1 MVTFGV
7 LGPLR
12 AADERGPIAL
22 KGARHRAVLARL
34 LVARGRVVPVTQL
47 IYDLWEEPPR
57 DAVGTIHT
65 FVAALRRVL
74 EPDRAP
80 RQPAGI
86 LVTAAPGYALR
97 VASDDVDAG
106 RFETLARGADV
117 ALTAGQPAD
126 ALRRLDTALGLWQ
139 GPAYAEFADQSWARG
154 EINRLDEL
162 RLLAIEQRA
171 RALLDLSRPAE
182 AAAALESHLHDHPLH
197 EQAWRTRALALYRAG
212 RQADALAALRT
223 VRHNLRTELGIDP
236 GPQLRDLESAILAHA
251 PHLTPPTPEGSATK
265 SAAERPPS
273 EKSHAEEEPP
283 VTDEQGPTEDRAPG
297 DTVADGVEG
306 ASAQAGTPAESP
318 SRDRSKLQ
326 APAELGGE
334 AVPGGDAAAP
344 GGGATF
350 GGSVVP
356 SGSARP
362 EGNSSSEPISSQD
375 HPRSRAS
382 AALVGGA
389 MPAGEAASGHS
400 TAPAGDAPPGGVAVG
415 GFVGRRSELR
425 RLRQAAEGVVAQGS
439 SRLVLVSG
447 EEGAGKT
454 ALVARLSREL
464 AGRGWTVAWGSSP
477 ADEGAPPNWP
487 WTRISEQLAA
497 AVHGGALP
505 RADLMPGRASAA
517 RVGGDDHGAAHTALG
532 SSDDRVDGADGAA
545 GRDPAVAR
553 FMERRAAV
561 DYLGSVARG
570 GPVLLVF
577 DDLHWAGEETL
588 ELVTELVSA
597 PVAGPVVVVGAYRG
611 TEVGVELV
619 AALARMARTEP
630 VRLSLGGL
638 SEAETGGIVREIAG
652 AAIGAAVVRDI
663 YRRGDGNPFFTREL
677 ARLIRDEGDT
687 ALQAVP
693 AGVRDVVRHRLG
705 RLTEADRTVL
715 QQASVIGV
723 EVDRELLVRLA
734 GDEERVLAGVEAA
747 LGAGFLG
754 ETSSPDVAF
763 VHAVVR
769 EVVYGEI
776 SGPRRAAWHG
786 AVGELLEEAGGSD
799 VAVLAHHFVR
809 AGTRGT
815 AARAAKYARLAA
827 IAAERVFAPQEAAR
841 LWADAVA
848 AYARVG
854 EVRGRLEASMGL
866 VRALAVTGRLAE
878 ARGRWEETIGAAQ
891 EFGDSRLTARVIAAF
906 DVPTVWTEH
915 DDPESARRIVAAAE
929 RALCELVGAG
939 AAVGAERPADAELRC
954 RLLTTIALELRATD
968 GERGRACVAQAEE
981 IARQAD
987 DPALL
992 AFTLN
997 ARYMQTFYR
1006 AGLAP
1011 ERARIGADLVALAHA
1026 NKLVT
1031 FEVLGHLILLQALSA
1046 TADFD
1051 AADEHAAAVGAVA
1064 DHYGLPLVAVF
1075 TRWYAALRDSLSN
1088 SGDEAEAAYR
1098 SAAAAVPL
1106 AAMPGLGRGLLPLA
1120 LLCVRLRHGQPI
1132 GSEPGTDW
1140 GPHEPWVRPLLL
1152 LEKGRRDEALEAL
1165 RALPDPPPDLLLELR
1180 LCLVARAAVEL
1191 GEQDVMARVHDRL
1204 LPAAGELAGAGTGLV
1219 TLEPVAH
1226 YLAMVETEPG
1236 HRRAR

>member
-1 MVTFGV
+1 MLTLSV

-12 AADERGPIAL
+12 AEDERGRVPL
-22 KGARHRAVLARL
+22 KGPRHRAVLARL
-34 LVARGRVVPVTQL
+34 LIAHGRVVPTTQL
-47 IYDLWEEPPR
+47 IDDLWERPPHN
-57 DAVGTIHT
+57 APGALQT
-65 FVAALRRVL
+65 FIADLRRSL
-74 EPDRAP
+74 EPDRPP
-80 RQPAGI
+80 RRPARTLI
-86 LVTAAPGYALR
+86 TAAPGYALR
-97 VASDDVDAG
+97 IDSNQVDAG
-106 RFETLARGADV
+106 RFESLLHTATTASTTGRYAEALHDLDAALA
-117 ALTAGQPAD
+117 
-126 ALRRLDTALGLWQ
+126 LWQ
-139 GPAYAEFADQSWARG
+139 GPAYAEFADQHWARG
-154 EINRLDEL
+154 EIARLDEL
-162 RLLAIEQRA
+162 CLLAIEQRA
-171 RALLDLSRPAE
+171 RALLELGRPAE
-182 AAAALESHLHDHPLH
+182 AVAALDSHLRDNPLR
-197 EQAWRTRALALYRAG
+197 EQAWQTKALALYRSG
-212 RQADALAALRT
+212 RQAEALAALRAI
-223 VRHNLRTELGIDP
+223 RDNLRTELGVDP
-236 GPQLRDLESAILAHA
+236 SPHLRDLEAAVLAHA
-251 PHLTPPTPEGSATK
+251 PHLTPPPATSPPEHGWDESSGRVAGSAATPTPSGK
-265 SAAERPPS
+265 LSTGDESAATAMPR
-273 EKSHAEEEPP
+273 
-283 VTDEQGPTEDRAPG
+283 
-297 DTVADGVEG
+297 
-306 ASAQAGTPAESP
+306 
-318 SRDRSKLQ
+318 
-326 APAELGGE
+326 
-334 AVPGGDAAAP
+334 GDASS
-344 GGGATF
+344 GGGAGVESVRGEPEDAERVGTAGTAAAE
-350 GGSVVP
+350 GGKARSGNSVLP
-356 SGSARP
+356 GYSSRNGSDNARP
-362 EGNSSSEPISSQD
+362 EGNSGPPV
-375 HPRSRAS
+375 HPAT
-382 AALVGGA
+382 GQGA
-389 MPAGEAASGHS
+389 PV
-400 TAPAGDAPPGGVAVG
+400 PVG
-415 GFVGRRSELR
+415 GFVGRESELAGLR
-425 RLRQAAEGVVAQGS
+425 RAAEEAVAQGS
-439 SRLVLVSG
+439 SRIVLVAG

-454 ALVARLSREL
+454 ALVGKLSGEL
-464 AGRGWTVAWGSSP
+464 AGRGWTVAWGASP
-477 ADEGAPPNWP
+477 ADGGAPPNWP
-487 WTRISEQLAA
+487 WTRIREQLAGA
-497 AVHGGALP
+497 DHGGVVP
-505 RADLMPGRASAA
+505 RPDLMPGRAAAA
-517 RVGGDDHGAAHTALG
+517 RARGDDHGAAHRVLG
-532 SSDDRVDGADGAA
+532 SSDDRVDGVDGAA

-597 PVAGPVVVVGAYRG
+597 PVAGPVLVVGAYRG

-630 VRLSLGGL
+630 VRISLGGL

-652 AAIGAAVVRDI
+652 AAIGAGVVRGI

-677 ARLIRDEGDT
+677 ARLIRDEGET

-723 EVDRELLVRLA
+723 EFDRELLVRLA

-763 VHAVVR
+763 VHVVVR

-786 AVGELLEEAGGSD
+786 AVGELLEQAGGSD

-827 IAAERVFAPQEAAR
+827 LAAERVFAPREAAR
-841 LWADAVA
+841 WWGDAVA
-848 AYARVG
+848 AYERIG
-854 EVRGRLEASMGL
+854 EVRDRLEASTGL

-878 ARGRWEETIGAAQ
+878 ARERWEETIGAAE

-915 DDPESARRIVAAAE
+915 DDPESARRVVDAAE
-929 RALCELVGAG
+929 RALREL
-939 AAVGAERPADAELRC
+939 ADADADSELRC

-968 GERGRACVAQAEE
+968 AERGRAAAAEAEE

-987 DPALL
+987 NPALL

-997 ARYMQTFYR
+997 ARYMQSFYR
-1006 AGLAP
+1006 AGLAG
-1011 ERARIGADLVALAHA
+1011 ERARIGADLVDLSRAHG
-1026 NKLVT
+1026 LVT

-1051 AADEHAAAVGAVA
+1051 AADEHAAVVDAVA
-1064 DHYGLPLVAVF
+1064 DHYGLPLVSVF
-1075 TRWYAALRDSLSN
+1075 TRWYAVMRDSLSMP
-1088 SGDEAEAAYR
+1088 GAEAEAAYR

-1152 LEKGRRDEALEAL
+1152 LEEGRREEARAAL
-1165 RALPDPPPDLLLELR
+1165 RALPDAPPDLLLELR

-1191 GEQDVMARVHDRL
+1191 GERDLMARVHDRL

-1226 YLAMVETEPG
+1226 YLATVEPAPG
-1236 HRRAR
+1236 RRRVR